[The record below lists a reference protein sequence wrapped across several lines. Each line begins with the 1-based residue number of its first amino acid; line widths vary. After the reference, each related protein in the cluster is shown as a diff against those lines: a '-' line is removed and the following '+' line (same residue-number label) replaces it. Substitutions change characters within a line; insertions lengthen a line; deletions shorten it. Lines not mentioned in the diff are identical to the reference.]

1 MADIGIIK
9 FELAHMDFCMYAEHI
24 LEIVRY
30 TGSRRIPCPLPYVV
44 GLFELRHHIVTV
56 VDLHK
61 RVGLPSLP
69 LTKDTVMI
77 VTTLSSGTFGILV
90 DNISDFRRVPEE
102 RILPPISI
110 AGIPEHLLHGVLT
123 HADDILPIPN
133 FNKMF
138 SSFMHVHLVPI
149 NFSEKIAF
157 KYRFTPGSLT
167 QTLEQNLL
175 AQQTLDYDIVKKL
188 PRSLYLPSTKVHRM
202 TTYYADFSPQHRSK
216 GEQSLRFRKVTRA
229 GDEKYASLSQ
239 ELKAQQQR
247 TDRKPQQTANRHDD
261 APLTPTIDIDN
272 AAAPTIALEQMLH
285 YGLPNQPEAAFR
297 PYREHPEHVRIH
309 SSVGRPLARKLGMTP
324 VRVAGYFSYY
334 HAERP
339 LKTQAQPTE
348 TASQTSPDAWRSCLQ
363 QPEGKGSSLDALL
376 KTLRHLHQTQRT
388 LSQAML
394 AELCA
399 EYQVTPL
406 KLARILSFFPEYSV
420 PIVLDSSPDSEHSE
434 PEIQEQSH
442 ALEDSTKSRQAAPH
456 VDPTGSHV
464 TDNLWQL
471 ADQHVLFDEQA
482 LRDVASRR
490 GMPTCRLSKLQ
501 RFYW

>member
-44 GLFELRHHIVTV
+44 GLFELRHHIVAV

-61 RVGLPSLP
+61 RVGLPALP

-133 FNKMF
+133 FDKMF

-157 KYRFTPGSLT
+157 HYRFTPGSLT

-188 PRSLYLPSTKVHRM
+188 PRSLHLPSTKVHRM
-202 TTYYADFSPQHRSK
+202 TTYYADFSPQQSR
-216 GEQSLRFRKVTRA
+216 GEQPLRYRMMSRA
-229 GDEKYASLSQ
+229 GDEKYASLSR
-239 ELKAQQQR
+239 ELEAQQQSAVK
-247 TDRKPQQTANRHDD
+247 RKQQIENRH
-261 APLTPTIDIDN
+261 AHAQRTSSLTIDN
-272 AAAPTIALEQMLH
+272 AQVPAVALEHMLH
-285 YGLPNQPEAAFR
+285 HSLPNQPEAVFK
-297 PYREHPEHVRIH
+297 PYREHPKHLRIH
-309 SSVGRPLARKLGMTP
+309 SSVGRPLARKLGIAP
-324 VRVAGYFSYY
+324 VRVTGYFSYY
-334 HAERP
+334 HAAP
-339 LKTQAQPTE
+339 PANSQIPSAE
-348 TASQTSPDAWRSCLQ
+348 TTSQSSPDAWRSCLQ
-363 QPEGKGSSLDALL
+363 QPEGEESSLDALV
-376 KTLRHLHQTQRT
+376 KTLHRLHQTQCA

-420 PIVLDSSPDSEHSE
+420 PVALDSPPDSEHSE
-434 PEIQEQSH
+434 PDSQEQTHVSQ
-442 ALEDSTKSRQAAPH
+442 DSTKVCQAAPH
-456 VDPTGSHV
+456 ADTSGPHV
-464 TDNLWQL
+464 TENLWQL

-501 RFYW
+501 RYYW